1 MATDVMSSLFGLTPE
16 ALQASRERQLQ
27 EQALRFAQLDPMQ
40 QAQMGFF
47 TAGSRLG
54 TGLAGLLG
62 AEDPQMKMISQRQQ
76 LLQGVD
82 PTDIESLQ
90 AAAKKAIEAK
100 DFTLAQSLATRI
112 QDMRVK
118 NAAIQKDIAAAN
130 RERKAAIPADIQTA
144 QRIADLR
151 AAIPALEAAG
161 DPTAALLKN
170 ELAELTRLTTK
181 EGTLSDLGKLIRE
194 RGNLDPVKDADKIKF
209 YDTQIRKL
217 TSENPQESFEFLS
230 IAKGLGYGVK
240 NLTDYT
246 DEQVKRVDEILQA
259 RKVSRTPK
267 TEVIVPGI
275 KEVKDVADLRSKVR
289 GTVSENIKGY
299 EAADRALAMAD
310 DAIRSSS
317 FASAEG
323 VASQLAKASGDTQ
336 LSNRDVQKYRT
347 DPSFVGSVADVTKRL
362 LTGTPT
368 ADTLRKLREYAR
380 LIKLKQEESI
390 NRELDTQRKLA
401 KRSGFKD
408 EDIDIAFGGIIGTS
422 EGGKAR
428 RTKSG
433 VTYTVED

>member
-1 MATDVMSSLFGLTPE
+1 MAEQINQLGAILGLLQQGFTPEQARAQVDEARAMQFAQLSPSQQRTMMGFQAGQGLGRGLSSLFGVQQEDPTVRMATQL
-16 ALQASRERQLQ
+16 RQLQ
-27 EQALRFAQLDPMQ
+27 SQFDTTTAEGMMQYAQALRQVNPQMAQ
-40 QAQMGFF
+40 QA
-47 TAGSRLG
+47 AGMAQKMALDEARLG
-54 TGLAGLLG
+54 SEKALTAQRLR
-62 AEDPQMKMISQRQQ
+62 ERDTKDPKQEFARANADKFT
-76 LLQGVD
+76 
-82 PTDIESLQ
+82 PESLQ
-90 AAAKKAIEAK
+90 AFMDSGKFSDLKPITKETAATKPPADFLAVAVELGHGEKAKFGDYTAEQVRQINQ
-100 DFTLAQSLATRI
+100 TLL
-112 QDMRVK
+112 D
-118 NAAIQKDIAAAN
+118 
-130 RERKAAIPADIQTA
+130 RETGKRKAGA
-144 QRIADLR
+144 
-151 AAIPALEAAG
+151 
-161 DPTAALLKN
+161 
-170 ELAELTRLTTK
+170 
-181 EGTLSDLGKLIRE
+181 
-194 RGNLDPVKDADKIKF
+194 
-209 YDTQIRKL
+209 
-217 TSENPQESFEFLS
+217 
-230 IAKGLGYGVK
+230 
-240 NLTDYT
+240 
-246 DEQVKRVDEILQA
+246 
-259 RKVSRTPK
+259 PK
-267 TEVIVPGI
+267 TEVVVPGI

-310 DAIRSSS
+310 DAIRSSN

-422 EGGKAR
+422 EGGKVR